1 MRTVSGVMTLVQES
15 RFKLVGEDG
24 VHRHFILSHRSAAE
38 PQDLAALV
46 RDAVPVSVAYRERAG
61 YGSAIAVT
69 ISLLDRERKGT
80 NA

>member
-1 MRTVSGVMTLVQES
+1 MTLAQES

-24 VHRHFILSHRSAAE
+24 VHRHFTLDHGSAAE

-61 YGSAIAVT
+61 YGSGIAVT
-69 ISLLDRERKGT
+69 ISVLDRQPQGRKT
-80 NA
+80 QRTSA